1 VRPAAQ
7 AAGRAIAWN
16 RDTCGAFPFDL
27 DFPKLTRCPMAKRSN
42 TRSRAPEAI
51 KLLKNDHDEVS
62 ALFQRY
68 NKGHKRLSES
78 QKESLA

>member
-1 VRPAAQ
+1 
-7 AAGRAIAWN
+7 
-16 RDTCGAFPFDL
+16 
-27 DFPKLTRCPMAKRSN
+27 MAKRSN

-78 QKESLA
+78 QKESLD